1 MIDNVCLLMEYMI
14 KNITERI
21 IEQEII
27 YNKMDDPDVQE
38 LIRKRIISLEVERD
52 SYLRILKTYK
62 I

>member
-1 MIDNVCLLMEYMI
+1 MIDSLLMECMI

>member
-1 MIDNVCLLMEYMI
+1 MIDSLLMECMI

-27 YNKMDDPDVQE
+27 YNKMDDDPDVQA
-38 LIRKRIISLEVERD
+38 LIRKRIISREVERD

>member
-1 MIDNVCLLMEYMI
+1 MIDSLLMEYMI

>member
-1 MIDNVCLLMEYMI
+1 MIDSLLMECMI

-27 YNKMDDPDVQE
+27 YNKMDDPDAQE

-52 SYLRILKTYK
+52 SYLRILRTYK

>member
-1 MIDNVCLLMEYMI
+1 MIDSLLMECMI

-27 YNKMDDPDVQE
+27 YNKIDDPDVQA

>member
-1 MIDNVCLLMEYMI
+1 MIDSLLMECMI

-27 YNKMDDPDVQE
+27 YNKMNDDPDVQA

>member
-1 MIDNVCLLMEYMI
+1 MIDSLLMECMI

-27 YNKMDDPDVQE
+27 YNKMDDPDVQA

-52 SYLRILKTYK
+52 SYLRLLKTYK

>member
-1 MIDNVCLLMEYMI
+1 MIDSLLMECMI

-27 YNKMDDPDVQE
+27 YNKMGDDPDVQA

>member
-1 MIDNVCLLMEYMI
+1 MIDSLLMECMI

-27 YNKMDDPDVQE
+27 YNKMDDDPDVQA
-38 LIRKRIISLEVERD
+38 LIRKRIISLEIERD

>member
-1 MIDNVCLLMEYMI
+1 MIDSLLMECMI

-27 YNKMDDPDVQE
+27 YNKMDDDPDAQA

>member
-1 MIDNVCLLMEYMI
+1 MIDSLLMECMI

-27 YNKMDDPDVQE
+27 YNKMDDDPDVQA

>member
-1 MIDNVCLLMEYMI
+1 MIDSLLMEYMI

-27 YNKMDDPDVQE
+27 YNKMDDDPDVQA

>member
-1 MIDNVCLLMEYMI
+1 MVDSLLMECMI

-27 YNKMDDPDVQE
+27 YNKIDDPDVQA

>member
-1 MIDNVCLLMEYMI
+1 MIDSLLMECMI

-38 LIRKRIISLEVERD
+38 LIRKRIISIEVERD

>member
-1 MIDNVCLLMEYMI
+1 MIDSLLMECMI

-27 YNKMDDPDVQE
+27 YNKMDDHPDVQAI
-38 LIRKRIISLEVERD
+38 IRKRIISLEVERD

>member
-1 MIDNVCLLMEYMI
+1 MIDSLLMECMI

-27 YNKMDDPDVQE
+27 YNKMNDDPDVQA

-52 SYLRILKTYK
+52 SYLRILRTYK

>member
-1 MIDNVCLLMEYMI
+1 MIDSLLMECII
-14 KNITERI
+14 KNITEII

-27 YNKMDDPDVQE
+27 YNKMDDDPDVQA

>member
-1 MIDNVCLLMEYMI
+1 MI

-27 YNKMDDPDVQE
+27 YNKMDDDPDVQA

>member
-1 MIDNVCLLMEYMI
+1 MIDSLLMECMI

-27 YNKMDDPDVQE
+27 YNKMDDDPDVQE

>member
-1 MIDNVCLLMEYMI
+1 MIDSLLMECMI

-27 YNKMDDPDVQE
+27 YNKMDDPDVQA

-62 I
+62 N

>member
-1 MIDNVCLLMEYMI
+1 MIDSLLMEYMI

-27 YNKMDDPDVQE
+27 YNKMDDDPDVQE

-52 SYLRILKTYK
+52 SYLRILRTYK

>member
-1 MIDNVCLLMEYMI
+1 MIDSLLMECMI

-27 YNKMDDPDVQE
+27 YNKMDDDPDVQA

-52 SYLRILKTYK
+52 SYLRTLKTYK

>member
-1 MIDNVCLLMEYMI
+1 MIDSLLMECMI

-27 YNKMDDPDVQE
+27 YNKMDDEPDVQA

>member
-1 MIDNVCLLMEYMI
+1 MIDSLLMECMI

-27 YNKMDDPDVQE
+27 YNKMGDDPDVQE

-52 SYLRILKTYK
+52 SYLRILRTYK

>member
-1 MIDNVCLLMEYMI
+1 MIDSLLMECMI

-27 YNKMDDPDVQE
+27 YNKMDDPDIQA

>member
-1 MIDNVCLLMEYMI
+1 MIDSLLMECMI

-27 YNKMDDPDVQE
+27 YNKMDDPDAQA

>member
-1 MIDNVCLLMEYMI
+1 MIDSLLMECMI
-14 KNITERI
+14 KNITGRI

-27 YNKMDDPDVQE
+27 YNKMNDDPDVQA

>member
-1 MIDNVCLLMEYMI
+1 MIDSLLMECMI

-27 YNKMDDPDVQE
+27 YNKMDDDPDIQA

>member
-1 MIDNVCLLMEYMI
+1 MIDSLLMECMI

-27 YNKMDDPDVQE
+27 YNKMDDDPDVQS

>member
-1 MIDNVCLLMEYMI
+1 MIDSLLMECMI

-27 YNKMDDPDVQE
+27 YNKMDDDPDVQE

-52 SYLRILKTYK
+52 SYLRILRTYK

>member
-1 MIDNVCLLMEYMI
+1 MIDSLLMECMI

-38 LIRKRIISLEVERD
+38 LIRKRIISL
-52 SYLRILKTYK
+52 
-62 I
+62 

>member
-1 MIDNVCLLMEYMI
+1 MIDSLLMECMI

-27 YNKMDDPDVQE
+27 YNKMDDPDVQA

>member
-1 MIDNVCLLMEYMI
+1 MVDSLLMECMI

-27 YNKMDDPDVQE
+27 YNKMDDDPDVQA

>member
-1 MIDNVCLLMEYMI
+1 MIDSLLMEYMI

-27 YNKMDDPDVQE
+27 YNKMDDDPDVQE

>member
-1 MIDNVCLLMEYMI
+1 MIDSLLMECMI

-27 YNKMDDPDVQE
+27 YNKMDDDPDVQA

-52 SYLRILKTYK
+52 SYLRILRTYK

>member
-1 MIDNVCLLMEYMI
+1 MIDSLLMECMI

-27 YNKMDDPDVQE
+27 YNKMDDPDVQK

>member
-1 MIDNVCLLMEYMI
+1 MIDSLLMECMI

-27 YNKMDDPDVQE
+27 YNKIDDPDVQE

>member
-1 MIDNVCLLMEYMI
+1 MLDSLLMEYMI

-27 YNKMDDPDVQE
+27 YNKMDDDPDVQE

-52 SYLRILKTYK
+52 SYLRILRTYK

>member
-1 MIDNVCLLMEYMI
+1 MIDSLLMECMI

-27 YNKMDDPDVQE
+27 YNKMDDDPDVQA

-52 SYLRILKTYK
+52 SYLRILKT
-62 I
+62 

>member
-1 MIDNVCLLMEYMI
+1 MIDSLLMECMI

-27 YNKMDDPDVQE
+27 YNKMDDPDVQA

-62 I
+62 L